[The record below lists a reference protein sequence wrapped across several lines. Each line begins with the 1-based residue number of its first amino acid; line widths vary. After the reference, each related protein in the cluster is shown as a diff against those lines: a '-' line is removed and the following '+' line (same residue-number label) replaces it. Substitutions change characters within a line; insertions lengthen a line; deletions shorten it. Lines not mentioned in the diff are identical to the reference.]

1 MHDLSIIQNINSVFR
16 PRPKGDVLPPGE
28 YPIDQPAAYQHTDPS
43 DFLIRDEGSIYLLY
57 PQSADADS
65 WINQHISEDATWFG
79 SALVIGH
86 RYVEDILRAIV
97 AEGLGVRR

>member
-1 MHDLSIIQNINSVFR
+1 MHDLSIIQRINSVFR

-28 YPIDQPAAYQHTDPS
+28 YPVYQPTTYQHRDTS
-43 DFLIRDEGSIYLLY
+43 DFLIPDEGSIFLLY

-86 RYVEDILRAIV
+86 RYVEDILRSIV
-97 AEGLGVRR
+97 AEGLRVRI

>member
-1 MHDLSIIQNINSVFR
+1 MYDLSTIQRINSVFR
-16 PRPKGDVLPPGE
+16 PRGNVLPPGE
-28 YPIDQPAAYQHTDPS
+28 YPVYQLADTS
-43 DFLIRDEGSIYLLY
+43 DFLLRDEGSIYLLY

-65 WINQHISEDATWFG
+65 WVNQNISEDATWFG

-86 RYVEDILRAIV
+86 RYVEDILRGIV